1 MSMKAFS
8 TPAIMEASV
17 SPHVSHA
24 MLNDGIVEARAY
36 QLEAVDEALS
46 SSMLL
51 VMPTAAGKTAVIWMM
66 ISEKLSRG
74 GRVMMIAP
82 TVGLVE
88 QHIRSLREVLKLKD
102 GIVQITGQLPPAKRV
117 EKWDGAKLV
126 VATPKVVVNDVS
138 NGVVDLSDFSVLV
151 VDEAHHCTGDH
162 AMAQVCDNY
171 ISKNVRPHILGVT
184 ASPGHRPEAVREI
197 CKRTGAVRIHI
208 RNSAE
213 EMLSGYLSELEVREI
228 TVSVPDEIVRLSEP
242 FKIWQQG
249 IVDRERRLGRYVMP
263 GMINFSGLSNAM
275 DRAKSAIA
283 RGEASGY
290 QSVSQIA
297 IAMRLHHLINCLMS
311 QGVSASREYLDRLE
325 DEESGGKR
333 SVRDFLRDIR
343 IRDLRANLAEMGE
356 IHSKIGAVRRMVRER
371 IKRDSES
378 RIIVFA
384 NYRDTISSLETS
396 LEGLRGISPI
406 RFVGQSSRGGRK
418 GLSGREQVRRLDEF
432 RNGGANVLLATS
444 IGEEGLDIPS
454 ADLVIFYEP
463 VSSEIRTIQRR
474 GRTGRKRLGEV
485 IVLIAEGTRDEGAKA
500 AALRREENMQRA
512 VHRVSRSLPRTHHS
526 DLSNLTGFSVVSE
539 GVMIDSVDFVKTQR
553 EERRST
559 ILEADDTIS
568 RTEVEDSER
577 LPSESIRPRGQYGLE
592 DFQD

>member
-1 MSMKAFS
+1 MKAFS
-8 TPAIMEASV
+8 TLAIMEASV
-17 SPHVSHA
+17 SPHVSHD

-36 QLEAVDEALS
+36 QLEAVDEALN

-74 GRVMMIAP
+74 GKAIMIAP
-82 TVGLVE
+82 TVGLVD
-88 QHIRSLREVLKLKD
+88 QHIRSLREVLNLD
-102 GIVQITGQLPPAKRV
+102 DEIVSVTGQIPPAKRI
-117 EKWDGAKLV
+117 EKWNGARLV
-126 VATPKVVVNDVS
+126 VATPKVVVNDAS

-162 AMAQVCDNY
+162 AMAQVCDKY
-171 ISKNVRPHILGVT
+171 ISENLDPHVLGVT
-184 ASPGHRPEAVREI
+184 ASPGHRPETVREI
-197 CKRTGAVRIHI
+197 CSRTGALRIHI
-208 RNSAE
+208 RNSGE

-228 TVSVPDEIVRLSEP
+228 TVTVPEEMIRLSEP

-275 DRAKSAIA
+275 DRAKSAIG

-297 IAMRLHHLINCLMS
+297 VAMRLHHLINCLMS

-325 DEESGGKR
+325 DEESGSKKT
-333 SVRDFLRDIR
+333 VRDFLRDIR
-343 IRDLRANLAEMGE
+343 IRELRTNLAEMDE

-371 IKRDSES
+371 IKRDSKS

-384 NYRDTISSLETS
+384 NYRDTIASLETS
-396 LEGLRGISPI
+396 LEGLKGITPI
-406 RFVGQSSRGGRK
+406 RFVGQSSRGSRK

-432 RNGGANVLLATS
+432 RNGNANVLLATS

-500 AALRREENMQRA
+500 AALRREENMLRA

-539 GVMIDSVDFVKTQR
+539 GIVIDSVDFVKSQR
-553 EERRST
+553 EERRRS
-559 ILEADDTIS
+559 ISEADKTIS
-568 RTEVEDSER
+568 ENSVVKSGS

-592 DFQD
+592 DFQN

>member
-1 MSMKAFS
+1 MKAFS
-8 TPAIMEASV
+8 TLAIMEASV
-17 SPHVSHA
+17 SPHVSHD

-36 QLEAVDEALS
+36 QLEAVDEALN

-66 ISEKLSRG
+66 ISEKLSG
-74 GRVMMIAP
+74 GGKAIMIAP

-88 QHIRSLREVLKLKD
+88 QHIRSLREVLNLDD
-102 GIVQITGQLPPAKRV
+102 GIVSVTGQIPPAKRV
-117 EKWDGAKLV
+117 EKWNGARLV
-126 VATPKVVVNDVS
+126 VATPKVVVNDAN

-162 AMAQVCDNY
+162 AMAQVCDKY
-171 ISKNVRPHILGVT
+171 ISENLDPHVLGVT
-184 ASPGHRPEAVREI
+184 ASPGHRPETVREI
-197 CKRTGAVRIHI
+197 CSRTGALRIHI
-208 RNSAE
+208 RNSGE

-228 TVSVPDEIVRLSEP
+228 TVIVPEEMIRLSEP

-275 DRAKSAIA
+275 DRAKSAIG

-297 IAMRLHHLINCLMS
+297 VAMRLHHLINCLMS

-325 DEESGGKR
+325 DEESGSKKT
-333 SVRDFLRDIR
+333 VRDFLRDIR
-343 IRDLRANLAEMGE
+343 IRELRTNLAEMDE

-371 IKRDSES
+371 IKRDSKS

-384 NYRDTISSLETS
+384 NYRDTIASLETS
-396 LEGLRGISPI
+396 LEGLKGITPI
-406 RFVGQSSRGGRK
+406 RFVGQSSRGSRK

-432 RNGGANVLLATS
+432 RNGNANVLLATS

-500 AALRREENMQRA
+500 AALRREENMLRA
-512 VHRVSRSLPRTHHS
+512 VHRVSRSLPRIHHS

-539 GVMIDSVDFVKTQR
+539 GIVIDSVDFVKSQR
-553 EERRST
+553 EERRRS
-559 ILEADDTIS
+559 ISEADKTIS
-568 RTEVEDSER
+568 ENSVVKSGS

-592 DFQD
+592 DFQN

>member
-1 MSMKAFS
+1 MKAFS
-8 TPAIMEASV
+8 TLAIMEASV
-17 SPHVSHA
+17 SPHVSHD

-36 QLEAVDEALS
+36 QLEAVDEALN

-66 ISEKLSRG
+66 ISEKLSG
-74 GRVMMIAP
+74 GGKAIMIAP

-88 QHIRSLREVLKLKD
+88 QHIRSLREVLNLD
-102 GIVQITGQLPPAKRV
+102 DEIVSVTGQIPPAKRI
-117 EKWDGAKLV
+117 EKWNGARLV
-126 VATPKVVVNDVS
+126 VATPKVVVNDAS

-162 AMAQVCDNY
+162 AMAQVCDKY
-171 ISKNVRPHILGVT
+171 ISENLDPHVLGVT
-184 ASPGHRPEAVREI
+184 ASPGHRPETVREI
-197 CKRTGAVRIHI
+197 CSRTGALRIHI
-208 RNSAE
+208 RNSGE

-228 TVSVPDEIVRLSEP
+228 TVTVPEEMIRLSEP

-275 DRAKSAIA
+275 DRAKSAIG

-297 IAMRLHHLINCLMS
+297 VAMRLHHLINCLMS

-325 DEESGGKR
+325 DEESGSKKT
-333 SVRDFLRDIR
+333 VRDFLRDIR
-343 IRDLRANLAEMGE
+343 IRELRTNLAEMDE

-371 IKRDSES
+371 IKRDSKS

-384 NYRDTISSLETS
+384 NYRDTIASLETS
-396 LEGLRGISPI
+396 LKGLKGIIPI
-406 RFVGQSSRGGRK
+406 RFVGQSSRGSRK

-432 RNGGANVLLATS
+432 RKGNANVLLATS

-500 AALRREENMQRA
+500 AALRREENMLRA

-539 GVMIDSVDFVKTQR
+539 GIVIDSVDFVKSQR
-553 EERRST
+553 EERRTS
-559 ILEADDTIS
+559 ISEADKTIS
-568 RTEVEDSER
+568 ENSVVKSGS

-592 DFQD
+592 DFQN

>member
-1 MSMKAFS
+1 MKAFS
-8 TPAIMEASV
+8 TLAIMEASV
-17 SPHVSHA
+17 SPHVSHD

-36 QLEAVDEALS
+36 QLEAVDEALN

-66 ISEKLSRG
+66 ISEKLSG
-74 GRVMMIAP
+74 GGKAIMIAP

-88 QHIRSLREVLKLKD
+88 QHVRSLREVLNLDD
-102 GIVQITGQLPPAKRV
+102 GIVSVTGQIPPAKRV
-117 EKWDGAKLV
+117 EKWNGARLV
-126 VATPKVVVNDVS
+126 VATPKVVVNDAS

-162 AMAQVCDNY
+162 AMAQVCDKY
-171 ISKNVRPHILGVT
+171 ISENLDPHVLGVT
-184 ASPGHRPEAVREI
+184 ASPGHRPETVREI
-197 CKRTGAVRIHI
+197 CSRTGALRIHI
-208 RNSAE
+208 RNSGE

-228 TVSVPDEIVRLSEP
+228 TVIVPEEMIRLSEP

-275 DRAKSAIA
+275 DRAKSAIG

-297 IAMRLHHLINCLMS
+297 VAMRLHHLINCLMS

-325 DEESGGKR
+325 DEESGSKKT
-333 SVRDFLRDIR
+333 VRDFLRDIR
-343 IRDLRANLAEMGE
+343 IRELRTNLAEMDE

-371 IKRDSES
+371 IKRDSKS

-384 NYRDTISSLETS
+384 NYRDTIASLETS
-396 LEGLRGISPI
+396 LEGLKGITPI
-406 RFVGQSSRGGRK
+406 RFVGQSSRGSRK

-432 RNGGANVLLATS
+432 RNGNANVLLATS

-500 AALRREENMQRA
+500 AALRREENMLRA
-512 VHRVSRSLPRTHHS
+512 VHRVSRSLPRIHHS

-539 GVMIDSVDFVKTQR
+539 GIVIDSVDFVKSQR
-553 EERRST
+553 EERRRS
-559 ILEADDTIS
+559 ISEADKTIS
-568 RTEVEDSER
+568 ENSVVKSGS

-592 DFQD
+592 DFQN

>member
-1 MSMKAFS
+1 MKAFS
-8 TPAIMEASV
+8 TLAIMEASV
-17 SPHVSHA
+17 SPHVSHD

-36 QLEAVDEALS
+36 QLEAVDEALN

-66 ISEKLSRG
+66 ISEKLSG
-74 GRVMMIAP
+74 GGKAIMIAP

-88 QHIRSLREVLKLKD
+88 QHIRSLREVLNLD
-102 GIVQITGQLPPAKRV
+102 DEIVSVTGQIPPAKRI
-117 EKWDGAKLV
+117 EKWNGARLV
-126 VATPKVVVNDVS
+126 VATPKVVVNDAS

-162 AMAQVCDNY
+162 AMAQVCDKY
-171 ISKNVRPHILGVT
+171 ISENLDPHVLGVT
-184 ASPGHRPEAVREI
+184 ASPGHRPETVREI
-197 CKRTGAVRIHI
+197 CSRTGALRIHI
-208 RNSAE
+208 RNSGE

-228 TVSVPDEIVRLSEP
+228 TVTVPEEMIRLSEP

-275 DRAKSAIA
+275 DRAKSAIG

-297 IAMRLHHLINCLMS
+297 VAMRLHHLINCLMS

-325 DEESGGKR
+325 DEESGSKKT
-333 SVRDFLRDIR
+333 VRDFLRDIR
-343 IRDLRANLAEMGE
+343 IRELRTNLAEMDE

-371 IKRDSES
+371 IKRDSKS

-384 NYRDTISSLETS
+384 NYRDTIASLETS
-396 LEGLRGISPI
+396 LEGLKGITPI
-406 RFVGQSSRGGRK
+406 RFVGQSSRGSRK

-432 RNGGANVLLATS
+432 RNGNANVLLATS

-500 AALRREENMQRA
+500 AALRREENMLRA
-512 VHRVSRSLPRTHHS
+512 VHRVSRSLPRTHHL

-539 GVMIDSVDFVKTQR
+539 GIVIDSVDFVKSQR
-553 EERRST
+553 EERRTS
-559 ILEADDTIS
+559 ISEADKTIS
-568 RTEVEDSER
+568 ENSVVKSGS

-592 DFQD
+592 DFQN

>member
-1 MSMKAFS
+1 MKAFS
-8 TPAIMEASV
+8 TLAIMEASV
-17 SPHVSHA
+17 SPHVSHD

-36 QLEAVDEALS
+36 QLEAVDEALN

-66 ISEKLSRG
+66 ISEKLSG
-74 GRVMMIAP
+74 GGKAIMIAP

-88 QHIRSLREVLKLKD
+88 QHIRSLREVLNLD
-102 GIVQITGQLPPAKRV
+102 DEIVSVTGQIPPAKRI
-117 EKWDGAKLV
+117 EKWNGARLV
-126 VATPKVVVNDVS
+126 VATPKVVVNDAS

-162 AMAQVCDNY
+162 AMAQVCDKY
-171 ISKNVRPHILGVT
+171 ISENLDPHVLGVT
-184 ASPGHRPEAVREI
+184 ASPGHRPETVREI
-197 CKRTGAVRIHI
+197 CSRTGALRIHI
-208 RNSAE
+208 RNSGE

-228 TVSVPDEIVRLSEP
+228 TVTVPEEMIRLSEP

-275 DRAKSAIA
+275 DRAKSAIG

-297 IAMRLHHLINCLMS
+297 VAMRLHHLINCLMS

-325 DEESGGKR
+325 DEESGSKKT
-333 SVRDFLRDIR
+333 VRDFLRDIR
-343 IRDLRANLAEMGE
+343 IRELRTNLAEMDE

-371 IKRDSES
+371 IKRDSKS

-384 NYRDTISSLETS
+384 NYRDTIASLETS
-396 LEGLRGISPI
+396 LEGLKGITPI
-406 RFVGQSSRGGRK
+406 RFVGQSSRGSRK

-432 RNGGANVLLATS
+432 RNGNANVLLATS

-500 AALRREENMQRA
+500 AALRREENMLRA

-539 GVMIDSVDFVKTQR
+539 GIVIDSVDFVKSQR
-553 EERRST
+553 EERRTS
-559 ILEADDTIS
+559 ISEADKTIS
-568 RTEVEDSER
+568 ENSVVKSGS

-592 DFQD
+592 DFQN

>member
-1 MSMKAFS
+1 MKAFS
-8 TPAIMEASV
+8 TLAIMEASV
-17 SPHVSHA
+17 SPHVSHD

-36 QLEAVDEALS
+36 QLEAVDEALN

-66 ISEKLSRG
+66 ISEKLSVG
-74 GRVMMIAP
+74 GKAIMIAP

-88 QHIRSLREVLKLKD
+88 QHIRSLREVLNLDD
-102 GIVQITGQLPPAKRV
+102 GIVSITGQIPPAKRV
-117 EKWDGAKLV
+117 EKWNGARLV
-126 VATPKVVVNDVS
+126 VATPKVVVNDAN
-138 NGVVDLSDFSVLV
+138 NGVADLSDFSVLV

-162 AMAQVCDNY
+162 AMAQVCDKY
-171 ISKNVRPHILGVT
+171 ISENLDPHVLGVT
-184 ASPGHRPEAVREI
+184 ASPGHRPETVREI
-197 CKRTGAVRIHI
+197 CSRTGALRIHI
-208 RNSAE
+208 RNSGE

-228 TVSVPDEIVRLSEP
+228 TVIVPEEMIRLSEP

-275 DRAKSAIA
+275 DRAKSAIG

-297 IAMRLHHLINCLMS
+297 VAMRLHHLINCLMS

-325 DEESGGKR
+325 DEESGSKKT
-333 SVRDFLRDIR
+333 VRDFLRDIR
-343 IRDLRANLAEMGE
+343 IRELRTNLAEMDE

-371 IKRDSES
+371 IKRDSKS

-384 NYRDTISSLETS
+384 NYRDTIASLEAS
-396 LEGLRGISPI
+396 LEGLKGITPI
-406 RFVGQSSRGGRK
+406 RFVGQSSRGSRK

-432 RNGGANVLLATS
+432 RNGNANVLLATS

-500 AALRREENMQRA
+500 AALRREENMLRA

-539 GVMIDSVDFVKTQR
+539 GIVIDSVDFVKSQR
-553 EERRST
+553 EERRRS
-559 ILEADDTIS
+559 ISEADKTIS
-568 RTEVEDSER
+568 ENSVVKSGS

-592 DFQD
+592 DFQN

>member
-1 MSMKAFS
+1 MKAFS
-8 TPAIMEASV
+8 TLAIMEASV
-17 SPHVSHA
+17 SPHVSHD

-36 QLEAVDEALS
+36 QLEAVDEALN

-66 ISEKLSRG
+66 ISEKLSG
-74 GRVMMIAP
+74 GGKAIMIAP

-88 QHIRSLREVLKLKD
+88 QHIRSLREVLNLDD
-102 GIVQITGQLPPAKRV
+102 GIVSVTGQIPPAKRV
-117 EKWDGAKLV
+117 EKWNGARLV
-126 VATPKVVVNDVS
+126 VATPKVVVNDAS

-162 AMAQVCDNY
+162 AMAQVCDKY
-171 ISKNVRPHILGVT
+171 ISENLDPHVLGVT
-184 ASPGHRPEAVREI
+184 ASPGHRPETVREI
-197 CKRTGAVRIHI
+197 CSRTGALRIHI
-208 RNSAE
+208 RNSGE

-228 TVSVPDEIVRLSEP
+228 TVTVPEEMIRLSEP

-275 DRAKSAIA
+275 DRAKSAIG

-297 IAMRLHHLINCLMS
+297 VAMRLHHLINCLMS

-325 DEESGGKR
+325 DEESGSKKT
-333 SVRDFLRDIR
+333 VRDFLRDIR
-343 IRDLRANLAEMGE
+343 IRELRTNLAEMDE

-371 IKRDSES
+371 IKRDSKS

-384 NYRDTISSLETS
+384 NYRDTIASLETS
-396 LEGLRGISPI
+396 LEGLKGITPI
-406 RFVGQSSRGGRK
+406 RFVGQSSRGSRK

-432 RNGGANVLLATS
+432 RNGNANVLLATS

-500 AALRREENMQRA
+500 AALRREENMLRA
-512 VHRVSRSLPRTHHS
+512 VHRVSRSLPRTHHL

-539 GVMIDSVDFVKTQR
+539 GIVIDSVDFVKSQR
-553 EERRST
+553 EERRTS
-559 ILEADDTIS
+559 ISEADKTIS
-568 RTEVEDSER
+568 ENSVVKSGS

-592 DFQD
+592 DFQN

>member
-1 MSMKAFS
+1 MKAFS
-8 TPAIMEASV
+8 TLAIMEASV
-17 SPHVSHA
+17 SPHVSHD

-36 QLEAVDEALS
+36 QLEAVDEALN

-66 ISEKLSRG
+66 ISEKLSG
-74 GRVMMIAP
+74 GGKAIMIAP

-88 QHIRSLREVLKLKD
+88 QHIRSLREVLNLDD
-102 GIVQITGQLPPAKRV
+102 GIVSVTGQIPPAKRV
-117 EKWDGAKLV
+117 EKWKGARLV
-126 VATPKVVVNDVS
+126 VATPKVVVNDAS

-162 AMAQVCDNY
+162 AMARVCDKY
-171 ISKNVRPHILGVT
+171 ISENLDPHILGVT
-184 ASPGHRPEAVREI
+184 ASPGHRPETVREI
-197 CKRTGAVRIHI
+197 CSRTGALRIHI
-208 RNSAE
+208 RNSGE

-228 TVSVPDEIVRLSEP
+228 TVTVPEEMIRLSEP

-275 DRAKSAIA
+275 DRAKSAIG

-297 IAMRLHHLINCLMS
+297 VAMRLHHLINCLMS

-325 DEESGGKR
+325 DEESGSKKT
-333 SVRDFLRDIR
+333 VRDFLRDIR
-343 IRDLRANLAEMGE
+343 IRELRTNLAEMDE

-371 IKRDSES
+371 IKRDSKS

-384 NYRDTISSLETS
+384 NYRDTIASLETS
-396 LEGLRGISPI
+396 LEGLKGITPI
-406 RFVGQSSRGGRK
+406 RFVGQSSRGSRK

-432 RNGGANVLLATS
+432 RKGNANVLLATS

-500 AALRREENMQRA
+500 AALRREENMLRA
-512 VHRVSRSLPRTHHS
+512 VHRVSRSLPRTHHL

-539 GVMIDSVDFVKTQR
+539 GIVIDSVDFVKSQR
-553 EERRST
+553 EERRTS
-559 ILEADDTIS
+559 ISEADKTIS
-568 RTEVEDSER
+568 ENSVVKSGS
-577 LPSESIRPRGQYGLE
+577 LPSESIRPKGQYGLE
-592 DFQD
+592 DFQN

>member
-1 MSMKAFS
+1 MKAFS
-8 TPAIMEASV
+8 TLAIMEASV
-17 SPHVSHA
+17 SPHVSHD

-36 QLEAVDEALS
+36 QLEAVDEALN

-74 GRVMMIAP
+74 GKAIMIAP
-82 TVGLVE
+82 TVGLVD
-88 QHIRSLREVLKLKD
+88 QHIRSLREVLNLD
-102 GIVQITGQLPPAKRV
+102 DEIVSVTGQIPPAKRI
-117 EKWDGAKLV
+117 EKWNGARLV
-126 VATPKVVVNDVS
+126 VATPKVVVNDAS

-162 AMAQVCDNY
+162 AMAQVCDKY
-171 ISKNVRPHILGVT
+171 ISENLDPHVLGVT
-184 ASPGHRPEAVREI
+184 ASPGHRPETVREI
-197 CKRTGAVRIHI
+197 CSRTGALRIHI
-208 RNSAE
+208 RNSGE

-228 TVSVPDEIVRLSEP
+228 TVTVPEEMIRLSEP

-275 DRAKSAIA
+275 DRAKSAIG

-297 IAMRLHHLINCLMS
+297 VAMRLHHLINCLMS

-325 DEESGGKR
+325 DEESGSKKT
-333 SVRDFLRDIR
+333 VRDFLRDIR
-343 IRDLRANLAEMGE
+343 IRELRTNLAEMDE

-371 IKRDSES
+371 IKRDSMS

-384 NYRDTISSLETS
+384 NYRDTIASLEAS
-396 LEGLRGISPI
+396 LEGLKGITPI
-406 RFVGQSSRGGRK
+406 RFVGQSSRGSRK

-432 RNGGANVLLATS
+432 RNGNANVLLATS

-500 AALRREENMQRA
+500 AALRREENMLRA

-539 GVMIDSVDFVKTQR
+539 GIVIDSVDFVKSQR
-553 EERRST
+553 EERRRS
-559 ILEADDTIS
+559 ISEADKTIS
-568 RTEVEDSER
+568 ENSVVKSGS

-592 DFQD
+592 DFQN

>member
-1 MSMKAFS
+1 
-8 TPAIMEASV
+8 
-17 SPHVSHA
+17 

-36 QLEAVDEALS
+36 QLEAVDEALN

-66 ISEKLSRG
+66 ISEKLSG
-74 GRVMMIAP
+74 GGKAIMIAP

-88 QHIRSLREVLKLKD
+88 QHIRSLREVLNLD
-102 GIVQITGQLPPAKRV
+102 DEIVSVTGQIPPAKRI
-117 EKWDGAKLV
+117 EKWNGARLV
-126 VATPKVVVNDVS
+126 VATPKVVVNDAS

-162 AMAQVCDNY
+162 AMAQVCDKY
-171 ISKNVRPHILGVT
+171 ISENLDPHVLGVT
-184 ASPGHRPEAVREI
+184 ASPGHRPETVREI
-197 CKRTGAVRIHI
+197 CSRTGALRIHI
-208 RNSAE
+208 RNSGE

-228 TVSVPDEIVRLSEP
+228 TVTVPEEMIRLSEP

-275 DRAKSAIA
+275 DRAKSAIG

-297 IAMRLHHLINCLMS
+297 VAMRLHHLINCLMS

-325 DEESGGKR
+325 DEESGSKKT
-333 SVRDFLRDIR
+333 VRDFLRDIR
-343 IRDLRANLAEMGE
+343 IRELRTNLAEMDE

-371 IKRDSES
+371 IKRDSKS

-384 NYRDTISSLETS
+384 NYRDTIASLETS
-396 LEGLRGISPI
+396 LKGLKGIIPI
-406 RFVGQSSRGGRK
+406 RFVGQSSRGSRK

-432 RNGGANVLLATS
+432 RKGNANVLLATS

-500 AALRREENMQRA
+500 AALRREENMLRA

-539 GVMIDSVDFVKTQR
+539 GIVIDSVDFVKSQR
-553 EERRST
+553 EERRTS
-559 ILEADDTIS
+559 ISEADKTIS
-568 RTEVEDSER
+568 ENSVVKSGS

-592 DFQD
+592 DFQN

>member
-1 MSMKAFS
+1 MKAFS
-8 TPAIMEASV
+8 TLAIMEASV
-17 SPHVSHA
+17 SPHVSHD

-36 QLEAVDEALS
+36 QLEAVDEALN

-74 GRVMMIAP
+74 GKAIMIAP
-82 TVGLVE
+82 TVGLVD
-88 QHIRSLREVLKLKD
+88 QHIRSLREVLNLD
-102 GIVQITGQLPPAKRV
+102 DEIVSVTGQIPPAKRI
-117 EKWDGAKLV
+117 EKWNGARLV
-126 VATPKVVVNDVS
+126 VATPKVVVNDAN

-162 AMAQVCDNY
+162 AMAQVCDKY
-171 ISKNVRPHILGVT
+171 ISENLDPHVLGVT
-184 ASPGHRPEAVREI
+184 ASPGHRPETVREI
-197 CKRTGAVRIHI
+197 CSRTGALRIHI
-208 RNSAE
+208 RNSGE
-213 EMLSGYLSELEVREI
+213 GMLSGYLSELEVREI
-228 TVSVPDEIVRLSEP
+228 TVIVPEEMIRLSEP

-275 DRAKSAIA
+275 DRAKSAIG

-297 IAMRLHHLINCLMS
+297 VAMRLHHLINCLMS

-325 DEESGGKR
+325 DEESGSKKT
-333 SVRDFLRDIR
+333 VRDFLRDIR
-343 IRDLRANLAEMGE
+343 IRELRTNLAEMDE

-371 IKRDSES
+371 IKRDSKS

-384 NYRDTISSLETS
+384 NYRDTIASLEAS
-396 LEGLRGISPI
+396 LEGLKGITPI
-406 RFVGQSSRGGRK
+406 RFVGQSSRGSRK

-432 RNGGANVLLATS
+432 RNGNANVLLATS

-500 AALRREENMQRA
+500 AALRREENMLRA

-539 GVMIDSVDFVKTQR
+539 GIVIDSVDFVKSQR
-553 EERRST
+553 EERRRS
-559 ILEADDTIS
+559 ISEADKTIS
-568 RTEVEDSER
+568 ENSVVKSGS

-592 DFQD
+592 DFQN

>member
-1 MSMKAFS
+1 MKAFS
-8 TPAIMEASV
+8 TLAIMEASV
-17 SPHVSHA
+17 SPHVSHD

-36 QLEAVDEALS
+36 QLEAVDEALN

-66 ISEKLSRG
+66 ISEKLSG
-74 GRVMMIAP
+74 GGKAIMIAP

-88 QHIRSLREVLKLKD
+88 QHIRSLREVLNLDD
-102 GIVQITGQLPPAKRV
+102 GIVSVTGQIPPAKRV
-117 EKWDGAKLV
+117 EKWNGARLV
-126 VATPKVVVNDVS
+126 VATPKVVVNDAS

-162 AMAQVCDNY
+162 AMARVCDKY
-171 ISKNVRPHILGVT
+171 ISENLDPHILGVT
-184 ASPGHRPEAVREI
+184 ASPGHRPETVREI
-197 CKRTGAVRIHI
+197 CSRTGALRIHI
-208 RNSAE
+208 RNSGE

-228 TVSVPDEIVRLSEP
+228 TVIVPEEMIRLSEP

-275 DRAKSAIA
+275 DRAKSAIG

-297 IAMRLHHLINCLMS
+297 VAMRLHHLINCLMS

-325 DEESGGKR
+325 DEESGSKKT
-333 SVRDFLRDIR
+333 VRDFLRDIR
-343 IRDLRANLAEMGE
+343 IRELRTKLAEMDE

-371 IKRDSES
+371 IKRDSKS

-384 NYRDTISSLETS
+384 NYRDTIASLETS
-396 LEGLRGISPI
+396 LEGLKGITPI
-406 RFVGQSSRGGRK
+406 RFVGQSSRGSRK

-432 RNGGANVLLATS
+432 RNGNANVLLATS

-500 AALRREENMQRA
+500 AALRREENMLRA
-512 VHRVSRSLPRTHHS
+512 VHRVSRSLPRMHHS

-539 GVMIDSVDFVKTQR
+539 GIVIDSVDFVKSQR
-553 EERRST
+553 EERRTS
-559 ILEADDTIS
+559 ISEADKTIS
-568 RTEVEDSER
+568 ENSVVKSGS
-577 LPSESIRPRGQYGLE
+577 LPSESIRPKGQYGLE
-592 DFQD
+592 DFQN

>member
-1 MSMKAFS
+1 MKAFS
-8 TPAIMEASV
+8 TLAIMEASV
-17 SPHVSHA
+17 SPHVSHD

-36 QLEAVDEALS
+36 QLEAVDEALN

-51 VMPTAAGKTAVIWMM
+51 VMPTASGKTAVIWMM
-66 ISEKLSRG
+66 ISEKLSG
-74 GRVMMIAP
+74 GGKAIMIAP

-88 QHIRSLREVLKLKD
+88 QHIRSLREVLNLDD
-102 GIVQITGQLPPAKRV
+102 GIVSVTGQIPPAKRV
-117 EKWDGAKLV
+117 EKWNGARLV
-126 VATPKVVVNDVS
+126 VATPKVVVNDAN

-162 AMAQVCDNY
+162 AMAQVCDKY
-171 ISKNVRPHILGVT
+171 ISENLDPHVLGVT
-184 ASPGHRPEAVREI
+184 ASPGHRPETVREI
-197 CKRTGAVRIHI
+197 CSRTGALRIHI
-208 RNSAE
+208 RNSGE

-228 TVSVPDEIVRLSEP
+228 TVIVPEEMIRLSEP

-275 DRAKSAIA
+275 DRAKSAIG

-297 IAMRLHHLINCLMS
+297 VAMRLHHLINCLMS

-325 DEESGGKR
+325 DEESGSKKT
-333 SVRDFLRDIR
+333 VRDFLRDIR
-343 IRDLRANLAEMGE
+343 IRELRTNLAEMDE

-371 IKRDSES
+371 IKRDSKS

-384 NYRDTISSLETS
+384 NYRDTIASLETS
-396 LEGLRGISPI
+396 LEGLKGITPI
-406 RFVGQSSRGGRK
+406 RFVGQSSRGSRK

-432 RNGGANVLLATS
+432 RNGNANVLLATS

-500 AALRREENMQRA
+500 AALRREENMLRA
-512 VHRVSRSLPRTHHS
+512 VHRVSRSLPRIHHS

-539 GVMIDSVDFVKTQR
+539 GIVIDSVDFVKSQR
-553 EERRST
+553 EERRRS
-559 ILEADDTIS
+559 ISEADKTIS
-568 RTEVEDSER
+568 ENSVVKSGS

-592 DFQD
+592 DFQN

>member
-1 MSMKAFS
+1 M
-8 TPAIMEASV
+8 
-17 SPHVSHA
+17 SPHVSHD

-36 QLEAVDEALS
+36 QLEALDEALN

-66 ISEKLSRG
+66 ISEKLSG
-74 GRVMMIAP
+74 GGKAIMIAP

-88 QHIRSLREVLKLKD
+88 QHIRSLREVLNLDD
-102 GIVQITGQLPPAKRV
+102 GIVSVTGQIPPAKRI
-117 EKWDGAKLV
+117 EKWNGARLV
-126 VATPKVVVNDVS
+126 VATPKVVVNDAS

-162 AMAQVCDNY
+162 AMAQVCDKY
-171 ISKNVRPHILGVT
+171 ISENLDPHVLGVT
-184 ASPGHRPEAVREI
+184 ASPGHRPETVREI
-197 CKRTGAVRIHI
+197 CSRTGALRIHI
-208 RNSAE
+208 RNSGE

-228 TVSVPDEIVRLSEP
+228 TVIVPEEMIRLSEP

-275 DRAKSAIA
+275 DRAKSAIG

-297 IAMRLHHLINCLMS
+297 VAMRLHHLINCLMS

-325 DEESGGKR
+325 DEESGSKKT
-333 SVRDFLRDIR
+333 VRDFLRDIR
-343 IRDLRANLAEMGE
+343 IRELRTNLAEMDE

-371 IKRDSES
+371 IKRDSKS

-384 NYRDTISSLETS
+384 NYRDTIASLETS
-396 LEGLRGISPI
+396 LEGLKGIIPI
-406 RFVGQSSRGGRK
+406 RFVGQSSRGSRK

-432 RNGGANVLLATS
+432 RKGNANVLLATS

-500 AALRREENMQRA
+500 AALRREENMLRA

-539 GVMIDSVDFVKTQR
+539 GIVIDSVDFVKSQR
-553 EERRST
+553 EERRTS
-559 ILEADDTIS
+559 ISEADKTIS
-568 RTEVEDSER
+568 ENSVVKSGS

-592 DFQD
+592 DFQN

>member
-1 MSMKAFS
+1 M
-8 TPAIMEASV
+8 
-17 SPHVSHA
+17 SPHVSHD

-36 QLEAVDEALS
+36 QLEAVDEALN

-66 ISEKLSRG
+66 ISEKLSG
-74 GRVMMIAP
+74 GGKAIMIAP

-88 QHIRSLREVLKLKD
+88 QHIRSLREVLNLD
-102 GIVQITGQLPPAKRV
+102 DEIVSVTGQIPPAKRI
-117 EKWDGAKLV
+117 EKWNGARLV
-126 VATPKVVVNDVS
+126 VATPKVVVNDAS

-162 AMAQVCDNY
+162 AMAQVCDKY
-171 ISKNVRPHILGVT
+171 ISENLDPHVLGVT
-184 ASPGHRPEAVREI
+184 ASPGHRPETVREI
-197 CKRTGAVRIHI
+197 CSRTGALRIHI
-208 RNSAE
+208 RNSGE

-228 TVSVPDEIVRLSEP
+228 TVTVPEEMIRLSEP

-275 DRAKSAIA
+275 DRAKSAIG

-297 IAMRLHHLINCLMS
+297 VAMRLHHLINCLMS

-325 DEESGGKR
+325 DEESGSKKT
-333 SVRDFLRDIR
+333 VRDFLRDIR
-343 IRDLRANLAEMGE
+343 IRELRTNLAEMDE

-371 IKRDSES
+371 IKRDSKS

-384 NYRDTISSLETS
+384 NYRDTIASLETS
-396 LEGLRGISPI
+396 LKGLKGIIPI
-406 RFVGQSSRGGRK
+406 RFVGQSSRGSRK

-432 RNGGANVLLATS
+432 RNGNANVLLATS

-500 AALRREENMQRA
+500 AALRREENMLRA
-512 VHRVSRSLPRTHHS
+512 VHRVSRSLPRTHHL

-539 GVMIDSVDFVKTQR
+539 GIVIDSVDFVKSQR
-553 EERRST
+553 EERRTS
-559 ILEADDTIS
+559 ISESDKTIS
-568 RTEVEDSER
+568 ENSVVKSGS

-592 DFQD
+592 DFQN

>member
-1 MSMKAFS
+1 MKAFS
-8 TPAIMEASV
+8 TLAIMEASV
-17 SPHVSHA
+17 SPHVSHD

-36 QLEAVDEALS
+36 QLEAVDEALN

-66 ISEKLSRG
+66 ISEKLSG
-74 GRVMMIAP
+74 GGKAIMIAP

-88 QHIRSLREVLKLKD
+88 QHIRSLREVLNLD
-102 GIVQITGQLPPAKRV
+102 DEIVSVTGQIPPAKRV
-117 EKWDGAKLV
+117 EKWNGARLV
-126 VATPKVVVNDVS
+126 VATPKVVVNDAS

-162 AMAQVCDNY
+162 AMAQVCDKY
-171 ISKNVRPHILGVT
+171 ISENLDPHVLGVT
-184 ASPGHRPEAVREI
+184 ASPGHRPETVREI
-197 CKRTGAVRIHI
+197 CSRTGALRIHI
-208 RNSAE
+208 RNSGE

-228 TVSVPDEIVRLSEP
+228 TVIVPEEMIRLSEP

-275 DRAKSAIA
+275 DRAKSAIG

-297 IAMRLHHLINCLMS
+297 VAMRLHHLINCLMS

-325 DEESGGKR
+325 DEESGSKKT
-333 SVRDFLRDIR
+333 VRDFLRDIR
-343 IRDLRANLAEMGE
+343 IRELRTNLAEMDE

-371 IKRDSES
+371 IKRDSKS

-384 NYRDTISSLETS
+384 NYRDTIASLETS
-396 LEGLRGISPI
+396 LEGLKGITPI
-406 RFVGQSSRGGRK
+406 RFVGQSSRGSRK

-432 RNGGANVLLATS
+432 RNGNANVLLATS

-500 AALRREENMQRA
+500 AALRREENMLRA

-539 GVMIDSVDFVKTQR
+539 GIVINSVDFVKSQR
-553 EERRST
+553 EERRRS
-559 ILEADDTIS
+559 ISEADKTIS
-568 RTEVEDSER
+568 ENSVVKSGS

-592 DFQD
+592 DFQN

>member
-1 MSMKAFS
+1 MKAFS
-8 TPAIMEASV
+8 TLAIMEASV
-17 SPHVSHA
+17 SPHVSHD

-36 QLEAVDEALS
+36 QLEAVDEALN

-74 GRVMMIAP
+74 GKAIMIAP
-82 TVGLVE
+82 TVGLVD
-88 QHIRSLREVLKLKD
+88 QHIRSLREVLNLD
-102 GIVQITGQLPPAKRV
+102 DEIVSVTGQIPPAKRI
-117 EKWDGAKLV
+117 EKWNGARLV
-126 VATPKVVVNDVS
+126 VATPKVVVNDAS

-162 AMAQVCDNY
+162 AMAQVCDKY
-171 ISKNVRPHILGVT
+171 ISENLDPHVLGVT
-184 ASPGHRPEAVREI
+184 ASPGHRPETVREI
-197 CKRTGAVRIHI
+197 CSRTGALRIHI
-208 RNSAE
+208 RNSGE

-228 TVSVPDEIVRLSEP
+228 TVTVPEEMIRLSEP

-275 DRAKSAIA
+275 DRAKSAIG

-297 IAMRLHHLINCLMS
+297 VAMRLHHLINCLMS

-325 DEESGGKR
+325 DEESGRKKT
-333 SVRDFLRDIR
+333 VRDFLRDIR
-343 IRDLRANLAEMGE
+343 IRELRTNLAEMDE

-371 IKRDSES
+371 IKRDSMS

-384 NYRDTISSLETS
+384 NYRDTIASLEAS
-396 LEGLRGISPI
+396 LEGLKGITPI
-406 RFVGQSSRGGRK
+406 RFVGQSSRGSRK

-432 RNGGANVLLATS
+432 RNGNANVLLATS

-500 AALRREENMQRA
+500 AALRREENMLRA

-539 GVMIDSVDFVKTQR
+539 GIVIDSVDFVKSQR
-553 EERRST
+553 EERRRS
-559 ILEADDTIS
+559 ISEADKTIS
-568 RTEVEDSER
+568 ENSVVKSGS

-592 DFQD
+592 DFQN

>member
-1 MSMKAFS
+1 MKAFS
-8 TPAIMEASV
+8 TLAIMEASV
-17 SPHVSHA
+17 SPHVSHD

-36 QLEAVDEALS
+36 QLEAVDEALN

-66 ISEKLSRG
+66 ISEKLSG
-74 GRVMMIAP
+74 GGKAIMIAP

-88 QHIRSLREVLKLKD
+88 QHIRSLREVLNLD
-102 GIVQITGQLPPAKRV
+102 DEIVSVTGQIPPAKRI
-117 EKWDGAKLV
+117 EKWNGARLV
-126 VATPKVVVNDVS
+126 VATPKVVVNDAS

-162 AMAQVCDNY
+162 AMAQVCDKY
-171 ISKNVRPHILGVT
+171 ISENLDPHVLGVT
-184 ASPGHRPEAVREI
+184 ASPGHRPETVREI
-197 CKRTGAVRIHI
+197 CSRTGALRIHI
-208 RNSAE
+208 RNSGE

-228 TVSVPDEIVRLSEP
+228 TVTVPEEMIRLSEP

-275 DRAKSAIA
+275 DRAKSAIG

-297 IAMRLHHLINCLMS
+297 VAMRLHHLINCLMS

-325 DEESGGKR
+325 DEESGSKKT
-333 SVRDFLRDIR
+333 VRDFLRDIR
-343 IRDLRANLAEMGE
+343 IRELRTNLAEMDE

-371 IKRDSES
+371 IKRDSKS

-384 NYRDTISSLETS
+384 NYRDTIASLETS
-396 LEGLRGISPI
+396 LKGLKGIIPI
-406 RFVGQSSRGGRK
+406 RFVGQSSRGSRK

-432 RNGGANVLLATS
+432 RKGNANVLLATS

-500 AALRREENMQRA
+500 AALRREENMLRA
-512 VHRVSRSLPRTHHS
+512 VHRVSRSLPRTHHL

-539 GVMIDSVDFVKTQR
+539 GIVIDSVDFVKSQR
-553 EERRST
+553 EERRTS
-559 ILEADDTIS
+559 ISEADKTIS
-568 RTEVEDSER
+568 ENSVVKSGS

-592 DFQD
+592 DFQS

>member
-1 MSMKAFS
+1 M
-8 TPAIMEASV
+8 
-17 SPHVSHA
+17 SPHVSHD
-24 MLNDGIVEARAY
+24 MLNEGIVEARAY
-36 QLEAVDEALS
+36 QLEAVDEALN

-66 ISEKLSRG
+66 ISEKLSG
-74 GRVMMIAP
+74 GGKAIMIAP

-88 QHIRSLREVLKLKD
+88 QHIRSLREVLNLDD
-102 GIVQITGQLPPAKRV
+102 GIVSVTGQIPPAKRV
-117 EKWDGAKLV
+117 EKRNGARLV
-126 VATPKVVVNDVS
+126 VATPKVVVNDAS

-151 VDEAHHCTGDH
+151 LDEAHHCTGDH
-162 AMAQVCDNY
+162 AMAQVCDKY
-171 ISKNVRPHILGVT
+171 ISENLDPHVLGVT
-184 ASPGHRPEAVREI
+184 ASPGHRPETVREI
-197 CKRTGAVRIHI
+197 CSRTGALRIHI
-208 RNSAE
+208 RNSGE

-228 TVSVPDEIVRLSEP
+228 TVTVPEEMIRLSEP

-275 DRAKSAIA
+275 DRAKSAIG

-297 IAMRLHHLINCLMS
+297 VAMRLHHLINCLMS

-325 DEESGGKR
+325 DEESGSKKT
-333 SVRDFLRDIR
+333 VRDFLRDIR
-343 IRDLRANLAEMGE
+343 IRELRTNLAEMDE

-371 IKRDSES
+371 IKRDSKS

-384 NYRDTISSLETS
+384 NYRDTIASLETS
-396 LEGLRGISPI
+396 LKGLKGIIPI
-406 RFVGQSSRGGRK
+406 RFVGQSSRGSRK

-432 RNGGANVLLATS
+432 RKGNANVLLATS

-500 AALRREENMQRA
+500 AALRREENMLRA

-539 GVMIDSVDFVKTQR
+539 GIVIDSVDFVKSQR
-553 EERRST
+553 EERRTS
-559 ILEADDTIS
+559 ISEADKTIS
-568 RTEVEDSER
+568 ENSVVKSGS
-577 LPSESIRPRGQYGLE
+577 LPSESIRPRGQYGL
-592 DFQD
+592 

>member
-1 MSMKAFS
+1 MKAFS
-8 TPAIMEASV
+8 TLAIMEASV
-17 SPHVSHA
+17 SPHVSHD

-36 QLEAVDEALS
+36 QLEAVDEALN

-66 ISEKLSRG
+66 ISEKLSG
-74 GRVMMIAP
+74 GGKAIMIAP

-88 QHIRSLREVLKLKD
+88 QHIRSLREVLNLD
-102 GIVQITGQLPPAKRV
+102 DEIVSVTGQIPPAKRI
-117 EKWDGAKLV
+117 EKWNGARLV
-126 VATPKVVVNDVS
+126 VATPKVVVNDAS

-162 AMAQVCDNY
+162 AMAQVCDKY
-171 ISKNVRPHILGVT
+171 ISENLDPHVLGVT
-184 ASPGHRPEAVREI
+184 ASPGHRPETVREI
-197 CKRTGAVRIHI
+197 CSRTGALRIHI
-208 RNSAE
+208 RNSGE

-228 TVSVPDEIVRLSEP
+228 TVTVPEEMIRLSEP

-275 DRAKSAIA
+275 DRAKSAIG

-297 IAMRLHHLINCLMS
+297 VAMRLHHLINCLMS

-325 DEESGGKR
+325 DEESGSKKT
-333 SVRDFLRDIR
+333 VRDFLRDIR
-343 IRDLRANLAEMGE
+343 IRELRTNLAEMDE

-371 IKRDSES
+371 IKRDSKS

-384 NYRDTISSLETS
+384 NYRDTIASLETS
-396 LEGLRGISPI
+396 LEGLKGIIPI
-406 RFVGQSSRGGRK
+406 RFVGQSSRGSRK

-432 RNGGANVLLATS
+432 RKGNANVLLATS

-500 AALRREENMQRA
+500 AALRREENMLRA
-512 VHRVSRSLPRTHHS
+512 VHRVSRSLPRTHHL

-539 GVMIDSVDFVKTQR
+539 GIVIDSVDFVKSQR
-553 EERRST
+553 EERRTS
-559 ILEADDTIS
+559 ISEADKTIS
-568 RTEVEDSER
+568 ENSVVKPGS

-592 DFQD
+592 DFQN

>member
-1 MSMKAFS
+1 MKAFS
-8 TPAIMEASV
+8 TLAIMEASV
-17 SPHVSHA
+17 SPHVSHD

-36 QLEAVDEALS
+36 QLEAVDEALN

-66 ISEKLSRG
+66 ISEKLSG
-74 GRVMMIAP
+74 GGKAIMIAP

-88 QHIRSLREVLKLKD
+88 QHIRSLREVLNLDD
-102 GIVQITGQLPPAKRV
+102 GIVSVTGQIPPAKRI
-117 EKWDGAKLV
+117 EKWNGARLV
-126 VATPKVVVNDVS
+126 VATPKVVVNDAS

-162 AMAQVCDNY
+162 AMAQVCDKY
-171 ISKNVRPHILGVT
+171 ISENLDPHVLGVT
-184 ASPGHRPEAVREI
+184 ASPGHRPETVREI
-197 CKRTGAVRIHI
+197 CSRTGALRIHI
-208 RNSAE
+208 RNSGE

-228 TVSVPDEIVRLSEP
+228 TVTVPEEMIRLSEP

-275 DRAKSAIA
+275 DRAKSAIG

-297 IAMRLHHLINCLMS
+297 VAMRLHHLINCLMS

-325 DEESGGKR
+325 DEESGSKKT
-333 SVRDFLRDIR
+333 VRDFLRDIR
-343 IRDLRANLAEMGE
+343 IRELRTNLAEMDE

-371 IKRDSES
+371 IKRDSKS

-384 NYRDTISSLETS
+384 NYRDTIASLETS
-396 LEGLRGISPI
+396 LKGLKGIIPI
-406 RFVGQSSRGGRK
+406 RFVGQSSRGSRK

-432 RNGGANVLLATS
+432 RKGNANVLLATS

-500 AALRREENMQRA
+500 AALRREENMLRA

-539 GVMIDSVDFVKTQR
+539 GIVIDSVDFVKSQR
-553 EERRST
+553 EERRTS
-559 ILEADDTIS
+559 ISEADKTIS
-568 RTEVEDSER
+568 ENSVVKSGS

-592 DFQD
+592 DFQN

>member
-1 MSMKAFS
+1 MKAFS
-8 TPAIMEASV
+8 TLAIMEASV

-36 QLEAVDEALS
+36 QLEAVDEALN

-66 ISEKLSRG
+66 ISEKLSGG
-74 GRVMMIAP
+74 GRAIMIAP

-88 QHIRSLREVLKLKD
+88 QHIRSLREVLNLD
-102 GIVQITGQLPPAKRV
+102 DEIVSVTGQIPPAKRI
-117 EKWDGAKLV
+117 EKWNGARLV

-151 VDEAHHCTGDH
+151 MDEAHHCTGDH
-162 AMAQVCDNY
+162 AMAQVCDVY
-171 ISKNVRPHILGVT
+171 ITKNEHPHVLGVT
-184 ASPGHRPEAVREI
+184 ASPGHRPETVREI
-197 CKRTGAVRIHI
+197 CNRTGAVRIHI
-208 RNSAE
+208 RNSGE

-228 TVSVPDEIVRLSEP
+228 TVIVPEEMVRLSEP

-275 DRAKSAIA
+275 DRAKSAIG

-297 IAMRLHHLINCLMS
+297 VAMRLHHLINCLLS

-325 DEESGGKR
+325 EEESGSKKT
-333 SVRDFLRDIR
+333 VRDFLRDIR
-343 IRDLRANLAEMGE
+343 IRELRADLKEMDE

-371 IKRDSES
+371 IKRDAES

-384 NYRDTISSLETS
+384 NYRDTIASLETS
-396 LEGLRGISPI
+396 LGGLKGITPI

-432 RNGGANVLLATS
+432 RNGNANVLLATS

-500 AALRREENMQRA
+500 AALRREENMLRA

-539 GVMIDSVDFVKTQR
+539 GVVIDSADFVKSQR
-553 EERRST
+553 EERRSS
-559 ILEADDTIS
+559 ISEADETIS
-568 RTEVEDSER
+568 KDSVVKSGS
-577 LPSESIRPRGQYGLE
+577 LPSESIRPSGQYGLE
-592 DFQD
+592 DFQN